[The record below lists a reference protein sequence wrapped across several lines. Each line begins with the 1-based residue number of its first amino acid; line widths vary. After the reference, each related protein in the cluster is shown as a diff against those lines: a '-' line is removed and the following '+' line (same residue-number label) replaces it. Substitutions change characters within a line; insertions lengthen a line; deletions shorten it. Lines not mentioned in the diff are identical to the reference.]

1 MPPLVCPTCN
11 AESSQ
16 GAYVCH
22 LCGNSFVHERSKPYF
37 RALQLT
43 CLATCLVS
51 LGIWVYALGFAGGV
65 EVTRW
70 LGIAGIHLFIAYFFI
85 NRLRGRRAYFE
96 RDLQVKP
103 NTYGWVAKDFA
114 VMFIVFM
121 LLFFGI
127 STIR

>member
-1 MPPLVCPTCN
+1 
-11 AESSQ
+11 
-16 GAYVCH
+16 
-22 LCGNSFVHERSKPYF
+22 
-37 RALQLT
+37 
-43 CLATCLVS
+43 LVS